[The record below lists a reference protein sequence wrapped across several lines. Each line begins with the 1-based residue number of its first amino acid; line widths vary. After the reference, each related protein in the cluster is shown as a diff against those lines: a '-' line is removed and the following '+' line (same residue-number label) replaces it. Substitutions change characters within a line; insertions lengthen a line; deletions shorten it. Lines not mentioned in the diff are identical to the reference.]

1 MISISDNSNTT
12 GVSMQ
17 LFIRFHIYELLI
29 SLDKILILLNMA
41 WYNNFQND
49 NYKEGNSKYSIDFD
63 AY

>member
-1 MISISDNSNTT
+1 
-12 GVSMQ
+12 MQ

-29 SLDKILILLNMA
+29 SLDKITILLNIA
-41 WYNNFQND
+41 WYNNVQND

>member
-1 MISISDNSNTT
+1 
-12 GVSMQ
+12 MQ

-29 SLDKILILLNMA
+29 SFHKIMILLNMA